1 MAGAAGELELVGSP
15 APVPALHETWRRLKR
30 NRGSVLGLVIVLL
43 YVAVAFLAKPLAP
56 YNPADGDVLARLQ
69 GPSVRHL
76 LGTDELGRD
85 ILSRL
90 TYGARISLEIQV
102 TAAAVAMLIGVFWG
116 LVAGYFGGWVDDL
129 SMRVID
135 VLLSFP
141 SILLA
146 IAIVAV
152 VGTGLANIIVAVGIA
167 SVPQFARL
175 VRGVVLGLRTT
186 EFVEAARA
194 IGETNLSIMFRYI
207 LPGTLA
213 PVIVLTSLRMATVLL
228 AAAGLNFLGLGVQ
241 PPTPEWGA
249 MLSNA
254 RDYMFAAPHV
264 TASPGLAITLVV
276 IGFNL
281 LGDGMRDALDP
292 RMKD

>member
-1 MAGAAGELELVGSP
+1 VGVFAEELERDVGFASSQ
-15 APVPALHETWRRLKR
+15 AARETWRRLVR
-30 NRGSVLGLVIVLL
+30 NRGAVIGLAVVAAYVGIALL
-43 YVAVAFLAKPLAP
+43 ADHVAP
-56 YNPADGDVLARLQ
+56 YDPAAGDVLHRLQ
-69 GPSVRHL
+69 GPSARHL

-90 TYGARISLEIQV
+90 TYGARISLQIQV
-102 TAAAVAMLIGVFWG
+102 AAALLAMALGVVWG

-129 SMRVID
+129 SMRLID
-135 VLLSFP
+135 VQLAFP

-146 IAIVAV
+146 IAIVTIL
-152 VGTGLANIIVAVGIA
+152 GGGLGNVIAAVGLA
-167 SVPQFARL
+167 SVPQFVRL
-175 VRGVVLGLRTT
+175 VRGVVLELRHA

-194 IGETNLSIMFRYI
+194 IGESHAAIMARYI
-207 LPGTLA
+207 LPGTVP

-228 AAAGLNFLGLGVQ
+228 AASGLNFLGLGVQ

-264 TASPGLAITLVV
+264 TTAPGVAITVVV

-281 LGDGMRDALDP
+281 LGDGLRDALDP

>member
-1 MAGAAGELELVGSP
+1 MAGIAEELELIA
-15 APVPALHETWRRLKR
+15 APPRQPALHETWRRLKR

-43 YVAVAFLAKPLAP
+43 YVAVAFLAKPLVP
-56 YNPADGDVLARLQ
+56 YDPTDGDVLARLQ

-102 TAAAVAMLIGVFWG
+102 TAAAVAMLIGVVWG
-116 LVAGYFGGWVDDL
+116 LVAGYFGGWVDDF

-135 VLLSFP
+135 VLLTFP

-152 VGTGLANIIVAVGIA
+152 VGTGLVNIIVAVGIA

-175 VRGVVLGLRTT
+175 VRGVVLDLRGT

-194 IGETNLSIMFRYI
+194 IGEPSLSIMFRYI

-213 PVIVLTSLRMATVLL
+213 PVIVLTSLRMGTVLL

>member
-1 MAGAAGELELVGSP
+1 MVGVAGEPELVA
-15 APVPALHETWRRLKR
+15 APPRLPALHETWRRLKR

-56 YNPADGDVLARLQ
+56 YNPVDGDVLARLQ
-69 GPSVRHL
+69 APSVRHL

-102 TAAAVAMLIGVFWG
+102 TAAALAMLIGVVWG

-135 VLLSFP
+135 VLLTFP

-152 VGTGLANIIVAVGIA
+152 VGTGLVNIIVAVGIA

-175 VRGVVLGLRTT
+175 VRGVVLDLRTT

-194 IGETNLSIMFRYI
+194 IGETNLSIMFHYI

-264 TASPGLAITLVV
+264 TTSPGLAITLVV